1 MALILQPFGKSYPVP
16 MKTPLIHSNPP
27 FRMTYRLLIFS
38 LSLLLFVGGCKKSS
52 NSSDGSTNN
61 GQSSATGKKG
71 ADFSTNMAY
80 GSWNGDV
87 VNLKTFWYYTW
98 GTLQP
103 SPSPQNCEFVS
114 MFWGASN
121 VTDANISAVQQLKAQ
136 GKVKYVLGF
145 NEPNRADQSN
155 MTVSQAL
162 ALWPKLESIGLPLG
176 SPAADWPTRQW
187 IYDFLDSTIAEKKR
201 VDFICVHMYVGT
213 DDNGFVQTL
222 QDLYNKYHLPIWI
235 TEFATADWNA
245 GTKAANIYTPEQ
257 VLAFM
262 QRLLPKLEGL
272 SYVQRYSWFSG
283 DPTGANLW
291 SSALIDAKGNLTALG
306 SWYANYKPNTL
317 IAK

>member
-1 MALILQPFGKSYPVP
+1 MTRIYLIPAFA
-16 MKTPLIHSNPP
+16 
-27 FRMTYRLLIFS
+27 
-38 LSLLLFVGGCKKSS
+38 LLLSAAACKKDTAKSPG
-52 NSSDGSTNN
+52 NGGNTDTTTNTSPTSGTN
-61 GQSSATGKKG
+61 QVTGKKG

-80 GSWNGDV
+80 GTWNGDIV
-87 VNLKTFWYYTW
+87 ALKAFWYYTW
-98 GTLQP
+98 GTPQP

-121 VTDANISAVQQLKAQ
+121 VTASNISAVQQLKAQ

-155 MTVSQAL
+155 MTVQQAL
-162 ALWPKLESIGLPLG
+162 ALWPQLESIGLPLG

-187 IYDFLDSTIAEKKR
+187 IYDFLDSCIKEKKR

-222 QDLYNKYHLPIWI
+222 QDLYTKYKLPIWI

-245 GTKAANIYTPEQ
+245 ATPSANTYTPDQ

-262 QRLLPKLEGL
+262 QRLLPRLESL
-272 SYVQRYSWFSG
+272 SFVQRYSWFSG
-283 DPTGANLW
+283 DPKGAQLW
-291 SSALIDAKGNLTALG
+291 SSALIDANGNLTALG
-306 SWYANYKPNTL
+306 KWYAGYQPNNA

>member
-1 MALILQPFGKSYPVP
+1 MTRYHLLPALVLLLSFSACK
-16 MKTPLIHSNPP
+16 KDSNP
-27 FRMTYRLLIFS
+27 
-38 LSLLLFVGGCKKSS
+38 
-52 NSSDGSTNN
+52 
-61 GQSSATGKKG
+61 SSANGGSKDSTTNTTSPGSGKKG

-80 GSWNGDV
+80 GTWNGDIV
-87 VNLKTFWYYTW
+87 ALKAFWYYTW
-98 GTLQP
+98 GTPLP

-114 MFWGASN
+114 MFWGAAN
-121 VTDANISAVQQLKAQ
+121 VTTANIAAVKQLKAQ
-136 GKVKYVLGF
+136 GKAKYVLGF
-145 NEPNRADQSN
+145 NEPNRSDQSN

-162 ALWPKLESIGLPLG
+162 AFWPQLESIGLPLG

-187 IYDFLDSTIAEKKR
+187 IYDFLDSCIAEKKR

-245 GTKAANIYTPEQ
+245 TTPSANAYPPDQ

-262 QRLLPKLEGL
+262 QRLLPKLEAL
-272 SYVQRYSWFSG
+272 SFVQRYSWFSG
-283 DPTGANLW
+283 DPKGPQLW
-291 SSALIDAKGNLTALG
+291 SSALIDASGNLTALG
-306 SWYANYKPNTL
+306 SWYAGYQPNTA

>member
-1 MALILQPFGKSYPVP
+1 MTRYHLLPALALLLSLSACK
-16 MKTPLIHSNPP
+16 KDSNPSP
-27 FRMTYRLLIFS
+27 IN
-38 LSLLLFVGGCKKSS
+38 GGSKDSTTNTTFPTGPAS
-52 NSSDGSTNN
+52 PSGS
-61 GQSSATGKKG
+61 GKKG

-80 GSWNGDV
+80 GTWNGDIV
-87 VNLKTFWYYTW
+87 ALKAFWYYTW
-98 GTLQP
+98 GTLLP

-121 VTDANISAVQQLKAQ
+121 VTPANISAVQQLKVQ
-136 GKVKYVLGF
+136 GKAKYVLGF
-145 NEPNRADQSN
+145 NEPNRSDQSN

-162 ALWPKLESIGLPLG
+162 ALWPQLESIGLPLG

-187 IYDFLDSTIAEKKR
+187 IYDFLDSCIAEKKR

-222 QDLYNKYHLPIWI
+222 QDLYNKYHLPVWI

-245 GTKAANIYTPEQ
+245 STPSANAYPPDQ

-262 QRLLPKLEGL
+262 KRLLPKLEGL
-272 SYVQRYSWFSG
+272 SFVQRYSWFSG
-283 DPTGANLW
+283 DPKGPQLW
-291 SSALIDAKGNLTALG
+291 SSALIDANGNLTTLG
-306 SWYANYKPNTL
+306 SYYASYQPNTA